1 MEDILNKTVSDPRS
15 NDQINPVAELLQISR
30 AENIYPVAELLPIT
44 GAENIYPVAELLL
57 PVSGAETNPV
67 V

>member
-15 NDQINPVAELLQISR
+15 NDKINPVVELLPISG
-30 AENIYPVAELLPIT
+30 AENIYPVAELLPIP
-44 GAENIYPVAELLL
+44 GAENIYPLAELLI

-67 V
+67 T